1 MKILRWNEKTNKY
14 KMLEVFMEGG
24 KIYLRAAEGE
34 KNKKPIVF
42 IVQLTKEEA
51 IALSKTL
58 EIYYDHLTRVELR
71 NKTGR

>member
-14 KMLEVFMEGG
+14 KMLEVFIEEG
-24 KIYLRAAEGE
+24 KIYIRTTEGE
-34 KNKKPIVF
+34 KGNKKPIVF
-42 IVQLTKEEA
+42 IVQLTKEET

-71 NKTGR
+71 NGKK